1 MVMGKVEEPGRAEA
15 ELKRSVAASKVAA
28 RSLSLSLSLS
38 LHCFRIGHQKLRLVP
53 GLSCLVRREG
63 KGASRLGTFQAD

>member
-28 RSLSLSLSLS
+28 RSLSLS

>member
-15 ELKRSVAASKVAA
+15 EIKRSVAASKVAA
-28 RSLSLSLSLS
+28 RSLSLSLS